1 MIYISSNKVAFDLTR
16 INKKQVLFFKSRT
29 KYTAYGGA
37 RGGGKSWAARVKAV
51 LLCCRYKNLRVLLLR
66 RTFPELEANH
76 IMPLQIML
84 KGVAT
89 YVVSKKKFIFPNG
102 SYIQLGYCKNE
113 HDAIQYQGSECDVIF
128 FEEATLFLESQITF
142 ITTCLRT
149 TRTDF
154 IPRIYYTC
162 NPGGP
167 SHHYIKRLFI
177 DKIYEGAE
185 NPDEYTFIPAS
196 VFDNEVLME
205 NDPTYITVL
214 DNLPEEIRKA
224 HRDGDWDALSG
235 QYFRE
240 FRRNTHIM
248 EPFTIPE
255 GWTRYVTLDYGL
267 DMTAAYWIAVDYEG
281 YCYCYRELY
290 EKDLIVSNAAAKIRE
305 LSKGENIKYF
315 YMPPDIR
322 ARKQDT
328 GKSGLQLFAENGIIG
343 IITSNEREHGWL
355 CVKELLKPWGSQQVP
370 RLRFFNNCTNVIK
383 HLPMVQRDTKN
394 PNDISKEPHDL
405 THAPDAIR
413 YFSSTWIKKSEHEID
428 LSLTGTYY
436 IGELLMKGY
445 SKATIKRMV
454 NSGKISVIG

>member
-1 MIYISSNKVAFDLTR
+1 MKVAMDFSQTS
-16 INKKQVLFFKSRT
+16 NKQVLFFKAHS
-29 KYTAYGGA
+29 KYIAYGGA
-37 RGGGKSWAARVKAV
+37 RGGGKSWAARMKAV
-51 LLCCRYKNLRVLLLR
+51 LLCFRYNNLRVLLLR

-76 IMPLQIML
+76 IMPLQIIL
-84 KGVAT
+84 KDAAH

-102 SYIQLGYCKNE
+102 SFIQLGYCKNE
-113 HDAIQYQGSECDVIF
+113 YDSIQYQGHEYDVII
-128 FEEATLFLESQITF
+128 FEEATLFLESQLIF
-142 ITTCLRT
+142 ISTCLRT
-149 TRTDF
+149 TRPDF
-154 IPRIYYTC
+154 VPRIYYTC

-177 DKIYEGAE
+177 DKAYEGTE

-196 VFDNEVLME
+196 IYDNRALLD

-214 DNLPEEIRKA
+214 DNLPDELRKA

-240 FRRNTHIM
+240 FRRSSHVI
-248 EPFTIPE
+248 EPFDIPK

-281 YCYCYRELY
+281 YCYCYKELY
-290 EKDLIVSNAAAKIRE
+290 EKDLIVSDAAAKLSEI
-305 LSKGENIKYF
+305 SKGENIKYY

-322 ARKQDT
+322 TRKQDT

-343 IITSNEREHGWL
+343 IITTNDRESGWL
-355 CVKELLKPWGSQQVP
+355 CLKELLKPWGSQLVP
-370 RLRFFNNCTNVIK
+370 RLRFFNTCRNIIK
-383 HLPMVQRDTKN
+383 CLPMVQRDMKN

-405 THAPDAIR
+405 THGPDSLR
-413 YFSSTWIKKSEHEID
+413 YFASTWIKKPEHDVD
-428 LSLTGTYY
+428 LTLSGTYY

-445 SKATIKRMV
+445 SKTVIKRMAL
-454 NSGKISVIG
+454 SGKISIIG